1 MKAADTT
8 FAEGTG
14 PTVAEKALSLVK
26 GLFDRPDNQQAARR
40 AADIAKTRGINP
52 SQQTIRPGN

>member
-14 PTVAEKALSLVK
+14 LTVAGKALRLVK
-26 GLFDRPDNQQAARR
+26 GLFERPDNQQAARW
-40 AADIAKTRGINP
+40 ATDIAKKKGINP